1 MATTTKIGRLTDRI
15 DALAE
20 RRRGRLTLED
30 LTDQG
35 RAKIKRGAAQAPVR
49 DDPPDPVARADM
61 LQWSTDALLR
71 FLIDAGAL
79 DAGDFKRR
87 PNERP

>member
-15 DALAE
+15 EALAE
-20 RRRGRLTLED
+20 RRRGRLTLEE

-35 RAKIKRGAAQAPVR
+35 RAKIERGAAQAP
-49 DDPPDPVARADM
+49 PPDPVARADM

-87 PNERP
+87 LR

>member
-15 DALAE
+15 EALAE
-20 RRRGRLTLED
+20 RRWGRLTLEE

-35 RAKIKRGAAQAPVR
+35 RAKIIRGAAQAPVR
-49 DDPPDPVARADM
+49 DDPPVARADM

-87 PNERP
+87 LK